1 MPYCIVLTTTASAQ
15 EADKIADVLIENRAA
30 ACVQISPIT
39 SIYLWQGKVERE
51 CELRLTIKT
60 TDELYPRVESLIK
73 ENHSYEVPQIVKV
86 PISCGLPEYLEWV
99 SAETEQQ

>member
-1 MPYCIVLTTTASAQ
+1 MSYCIILTTCASAE
-15 EADKIADVLIENRAA
+15 EADKIANVLIENRVA

-39 SIYLWQGKVERE
+39 SIYRWKGKVERE
-51 CELRLTIKT
+51 NELRLTIKT

-86 PISCGLPEYLEWV
+86 PISGGLPEYLEWI
-99 SAETEQQ
+99 SGETG